1 MALTFQP
8 TNGYMV
14 ILPCMEEERTTES
27 GIITS
32 VLHASCHG
40 TNISYGEVVSLD
52 TNIYNDYNILEE
64 YKVSNDKYK
73 VKIYYNTKAK
83 KDIVLDNIDYDLINI
98 KDVYG
103 VVYESIK

>member
-32 VLHASCHG
+32 VLPSCHG

-52 TNIYNDYNILEE
+52 TNIYNDYSILDE